1 MTARL
6 HRFTYDAMA
15 CTFGLSVVHAERRYA
30 EQVAQAAFDE
40 LVRLEQLLSRF
51 VPNSDIA
58 QLNRLAP
65 GQAVRVSLETL
76 ACLQLAAEM
85 YAATDGAFDIA
96 YRSRRHAATAPVGQL
111 VFDPAAHAV
120 GVAGGRVDLDLGAMG
135 KGYAVDRLVALLREW
150 HIEAALVDSGQSTGY
165 AVGQPPDAESWTLSL
180 RDPRDQQTVL
190 REVALRDA
198 ALSGS
203 GQALHGG
210 HIIDPRTGGS
220 AQAAIGAWAIAPTA
234 ALSDVLATA
243 LMILPLD
250 QASQVCARMPG
261 TRAFLLAADE
271 ATVRVIDPTGGA

>member
-1 MTARL
+1 MTVRL

-15 CTFGLSVVHAERRYA
+15 CTFGLSVLHAERRYA

-51 VPNSDIA
+51 VLNSDIA
-58 QLNRLAP
+58 QLNRLTP
-65 GQAVRVSLETL
+65 GQAIRVSPETL

-85 YAATDGAFDIA
+85 YAATEGAFDIA
-96 YRSRRHAATAPVGQL
+96 YRSRRQAATVPMGQL

-120 GVAGGRVDLDLGAMG
+120 GVTGGRVDLDLGAVG

-150 HIEAALVDSGQSTGY
+150 HVDAALVDSGQSTVY
-165 AVGQPPDAESWTLSL
+165 AVGQPPDAVTWTVSL

-190 REVALRDA
+190 REVTLHGA

-203 GQALHGG
+203 GQALHNG
-210 HIIDPRTGGS
+210 HIIDPRTGVS
-220 AQAAIGAWAIAPTA
+220 AAAAIGAWAIAPTA
-234 ALSDVLATA
+234 ALSDALSTA

-250 QASQVCARMPG
+250 QAAQLCARLPG
-261 TRAFLLAADE
+261 TRAYLLAADE
-271 ATVRVIDPTGGA
+271 TTLRVIDPTPDA